1 VDSVITLFERQTISY
16 QALGLTA
23 NDPLL
28 EILERLNQNSGK
40 ELIRLERKG
49 LRATQFVGVIQ
60 AGARTIQ
67 ILPKIDCDPEANAE
81 AIVGSASYE
90 RAAVSASQNFL
101 HLLTHA
107 RHLKLHNQSLASLST
122 NRGTWLEMLTRLFA
136 VELLTQL
143 QQGFHQDYVRRE
155 DLLPYVRGRWNI
167 ARQFSR
173 QPNLTQG
180 LDVSY
185 DDYLP
190 DTLLNRVF
198 RLAVDR
204 LQRVTRD
211 TQNRQILADLES
223 WLQPV
228 HLPAQLS
235 SVDLDHIE
243 FNRLNERF
251 YPAFQLA
258 RLLLEG
264 LTVQLLAGGQRA
276 FAFVF
281 DMDRLFEQF
290 VASFLQTYSRLI
302 LPEEWR
308 DLPIELQ
315 GSISKQHL
323 VLPMPLPEKP
333 MFPLKPDI
341 LLGLPGQP
349 NLIIDTKNKAL
360 PLKQSYRAVAEGDA
374 YQMLAYATQFH
385 CRSIL
390 LLYPHT
396 LGAEVFTP
404 KMLMVEQTSIRIFV
418 ATLNLHQPLNQIF
431 PLIQEFRNILYS
443 TFSQVGSPS
452 EVIWP
457 E

>member
-1 VDSVITLFERQTISY
+1 
-16 QALGLTA
+16 
-23 NDPLL
+23 
-28 EILERLNQNSGK
+28 
-40 ELIRLERKG
+40 
-49 LRATQFVGVIQ
+49 
-60 AGARTIQ
+60 
-67 ILPKIDCDPEANAE
+67 
-81 AIVGSASYE
+81 
-90 RAAVSASQNFL
+90 
-101 HLLTHA
+101 
-107 RHLKLHNQSLASLST
+107 
-122 NRGTWLEMLTRLFA
+122 MLTRLFA

-190 DTLLNRVF
+190 DTLLNQVF

-290 VASFLQTYSRLI
+290 IASFLQTYSRLI

-315 GSISKQHL
+315 GSISKRHL

-396 LGAEVFTP
+396 LGAE
-404 KMLMVEQTSIRIFV
+404 E
-418 ATLNLHQPLNQIF
+418 F
-431 PLIQEFRNILYS
+431 PLKC
-443 TFSQVGSPS
+443 
-452 EVIWP
+452 
-457 E
+457 

>member
-1 VDSVITLFERQTISY
+1 MDSVITLFERQSVPY

-28 EILERLNQNSGK
+28 EILDRLNQNAGK

-49 LRATQFVGVIQ
+49 LCATQFVGVIQ
-60 AGARTIQ
+60 AGGRTIQ
-67 ILPKIDCDPEANAE
+67 VLPKIDCDPDANAE
-81 AIVGSASYE
+81 AVIGSASYK
-90 RAAVSASQNFL
+90 RAAVSAAQNFL
-101 HLLTHA
+101 HLLSHV
-107 RHLKLHNQSLASLST
+107 RRLKFHNQSLASLST
-122 NRGTWLEMLTRLFA
+122 NRGTWFEMLIRLFA
-136 VELLTQL
+136 IELLTQL
-143 QQGFHQDYVRRE
+143 QQGLHQDYVRRE

-167 ARQFSR
+167 ARQFAR

-190 DTLLNRVF
+190 DTLLNQVF
-198 RLAVDR
+198 RFTVDR
-204 LQRVTRD
+204 LLRITHD
-211 TQNRQILADLES
+211 AQNRQLLADLES

-228 HLPAQLS
+228 RLPAQVSLI
-235 SVDLDHIE
+235 DLDHIH

-251 YPAFQLA
+251 LPAFELA

-276 FAFVF
+276 YAFVF

-290 VASFLQTYSRLI
+290 IASFLQTYSHLI
-302 LPEEWR
+302 LPEKWR

-315 GSISKQHL
+315 GGLSKKHL
-323 VLPMPLPEKP
+323 VLPMPPPENP
-333 MFPLKPDI
+333 MFLLKPDI
-341 LLGLPGQP
+341 LLGFPGQA

-360 PLKQSYRAVAEGDA
+360 PLKQSFRAVAEDDA

-396 LGAEVFTP
+396 LGAEIFPP
-404 KMLMVEQTSIRIFV
+404 KLLMIEQSPVRLFV
-418 ATLNLHQPLNQIF
+418 ATLNLHQPLNNIS
-431 PLIQEFRNILYS
+431 PLIREFRAIIYS
-443 TFSQVGSPS
+443 IFLQVGSTS
-452 EVIWP
+452 EVLWP
-457 E
+457 A

>member
-1 VDSVITLFERQTISY
+1 MDNVITLFERQFIPY

-28 EILERLNQNSGK
+28 EILDRVNQNCGN
-40 ELIRLERKG
+40 ELICLDRKG

-60 AGARTIQ
+60 AGEQTIQ

-81 AIVGSASYE
+81 AVIGSASYE

-101 HLLTHA
+101 HLLTHTH
-107 RHLKLHNQSLASLST
+107 RLKLHNQSLASLST
-122 NRGTWLEMLTRLFA
+122 NRGTWLEMLTRLFT

-143 QQGFHQDYVRRE
+143 QQGFHQDYIRRE

-180 LDVSY
+180 LDVAY

-190 DTLLNRVF
+190 NTFLNQVF
-198 RLAVDR
+198 RLVVDR
-204 LQRVTRD
+204 LQRISRD
-211 TQNRQILADLES
+211 TQNRRMLADLES

-228 HLPAQLS
+228 HLPMQLNS
-235 SVDLDHIE
+235 SSLDHVE

-264 LTVQLLAGGQRA
+264 LSVQLLAGGQRA

-290 VASFLQTYSRLI
+290 IANFLQTYSRQI
-302 LPEEWR
+302 LPAEWL

-315 GSISKQHL
+315 GSISKRHL
-323 VLPMPLPEKP
+323 VLPMPQPEKP

-341 LLGLPGQP
+341 LLGLHGQP

-360 PLKQSYRAVAEGDA
+360 PLRYSYRAVAEGDA

-385 CRSIL
+385 CQNIL

-396 LGAEVFTP
+396 LGAEVFSP
-404 KMLMVEQTSIRIFV
+404 KLLMVGHNSIRIFV

-431 PLIQEFRNILYS
+431 SLIQEFRNILYS
-443 TFSQVGSPS
+443 VFSQVDSQS

-457 E
+457 V

>member
-1 VDSVITLFERQTISY
+1 
-16 QALGLTA
+16 LTA

-28 EILERLNQNSGK
+28 EILDRLNQNSGK

-60 AGARTIQ
+60 AGGRTIQ
-67 ILPKIDCDPEANAE
+67 ILPKIDCDPEANTE
-81 AIVGSASYE
+81 AVVGSASYE

-204 LQRVTRD
+204 LQLVTRD
-211 TQNRQILADLES
+211 TQNRQLLADLES

-228 HLPAQLS
+228 HLLPQLN
-235 SVDLDHIE
+235 SVGLDHIE

-258 RLLLEG
+258 QLLLEG
-264 LTVQLLAGGQRA
+264 
-276 FAFVF
+276 
-281 DMDRLFEQF
+281 
-290 VASFLQTYSRLI
+290 
-302 LPEEWR
+302 
-308 DLPIELQ
+308 
-315 GSISKQHL
+315 
-323 VLPMPLPEKP
+323 
-333 MFPLKPDI
+333 
-341 LLGLPGQP
+341 
-349 NLIIDTKNKAL
+349 
-360 PLKQSYRAVAEGDA
+360 
-374 YQMLAYATQFH
+374 
-385 CRSIL
+385 
-390 LLYPHT
+390 
-396 LGAEVFTP
+396 
-404 KMLMVEQTSIRIFV
+404 
-418 ATLNLHQPLNQIF
+418 
-431 PLIQEFRNILYS
+431 
-443 TFSQVGSPS
+443 
-452 EVIWP
+452 
-457 E
+457 

>member
-1 VDSVITLFERQTISY
+1 MIC
-16 QALGLTA
+16 
-23 NDPLL
+23 
-28 EILERLNQNSGK
+28 
-40 ELIRLERKG
+40 LERKG
-49 LRATQFVGVIQ
+49 LRATQFAGVIQ
-60 AGARTIQ
+60 AGGRTIQ
-67 ILPKIDCDPEANAE
+67 ILPKIDCDPEANTE
-81 AIVGSASYE
+81 AVVGSASYE

-155 DLLPYVRGRWNI
+155 DLLPYVRGRWNV

-290 VASFLQTYSRLI
+290 IASFLQTYSRLI

-315 GSISKQHL
+315 GSISKRHL

-333 MFPLKPDI
+333 MFPSKPDI

-360 PLKQSYRAVAEGDA
+360 LK
-374 YQMLAYATQFH
+374 T
-385 CRSIL
+385 
-390 LLYPHT
+390 
-396 LGAEVFTP
+396 
-404 KMLMVEQTSIRIFV
+404 
-418 ATLNLHQPLNQIF
+418 
-431 PLIQEFRNILYS
+431 
-443 TFSQVGSPS
+443 
-452 EVIWP
+452 VISSSR
-457 E
+457 

>member
-1 VDSVITLFERQTISY
+1 MNNVITLFERQTVTY

-28 EILERLNQNSGK
+28 EILDRLNQNSEK

-60 AGARTIQ
+60 AGGCTIQ

-81 AIVGSASYE
+81 AVIGSASYE
-90 RAAVSASQNFL
+90 RAAVSASKNFL
-101 HLLTHA
+101 YLLTQA
-107 RHLKLHNQSLASLST
+107 LRLKLHNQSQASLST
-122 NRGTWLEMLTRLFA
+122 NQGTWLEMLTRLFA

-190 DTLLNRVF
+190 DTSLNRVF

-204 LQRVTRD
+204 LQRITRD
-211 TQNRQILADLES
+211 TQNHQMLADLEN

-228 HLPAQLS
+228 QLPAQLS
-235 SVDLDHIE
+235 LVDLDHIE

-264 LTVQLLAGGQRA
+264 LTVQLLAGGQRTI
-276 FAFVF
+276 AFVF

-290 VASFLQTYSRLI
+290 IASFLQTYSRLI
-302 LPEEWR
+302 LPEKWR

-315 GSISKQHL
+315 GCISKRHL
-323 VLPMPLPEKP
+323 VLPMSPSEKP

-341 LLGLPGQP
+341 VLGLPGQP

-360 PLKQSYRAVAEGDA
+360 PLKQSFRAVAESDA

-396 LGAEVFTP
+396 LGAEEFLP
-404 KMLMVEQTSIRIFV
+404 KMLMVEQTSIRLFV
-418 ATLNLHQPLNQIF
+418 ATLNLHQPLNKIF

-443 TFSQVGSPS
+443 IFLQVGSPS

-457 E
+457 A